1 MKKISIA
8 ILWFAILWLGILTA
22 GFIFLT
28 AFHQSSEIIQEDHSL
43 LLNLDDVLRKDAFE
57 ILDIKCNV
65 CHRRQN
71 PFMVFNLKNMEK
83 RAPKIYKRVFIE
95 RRMPKGNEIRLTN
108 EEYSTL
114 KKWLL
119 TQKIN

>member
-57 ILDIKCNV
+57 ILDIKCNG
-65 CHRRQN
+65 CYRKKN
-71 PFMVFNLKNMEK
+71 PFIIQFEK
-83 RAPKIYKRVFIE
+83 HGEA
-95 RRMPKGNEIRLTN
+95 G
-108 EEYSTL
+108 
-114 KKWLL
+114 
-119 TQKIN
+119 TQDL

>member
-1 MKKISIA
+1 MKKISI
-8 ILWFAILWLGILTA
+8 AILWLGILTA
-22 GFIFLT
+22 GFILLT

-43 LLNLDDVLRKDAFE
+43 LLDSDDVLKKEAFE
-57 ILDIKCNV
+57 ILDTKCNV
-65 CHRRQN
+65 CHKKQN

-83 RAPKIYKRVFIE
+83 RAPRIYKMVFIE

-108 EEYSTL
+108 EEYSTF

-119 TQKIN
+119 TQKNN